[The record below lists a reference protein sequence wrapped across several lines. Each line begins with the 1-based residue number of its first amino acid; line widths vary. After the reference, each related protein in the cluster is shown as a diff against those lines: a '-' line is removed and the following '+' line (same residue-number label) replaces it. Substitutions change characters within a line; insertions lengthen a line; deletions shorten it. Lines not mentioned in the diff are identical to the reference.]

1 MYCFC
6 LLVFSSQ
13 LRHQLPHL
21 QQSTPVHLSQQRLR
35 HLLRYQH
42 QSSFLHHEKSLMKN
56 TFGFVKNII
65 KRLLFSRFR
74 AKDLTK
80 IYNYHKVPGL
90 FETSGQP
97 GKQQLK
103 LLAKTGYELVINLA
117 PSSRLEGAVINE
129 AQILEAEKVE
139 YIHIPVDFN
148 NPSNEDFEKFVSN
161 IERHKGKKIW
171 VHCAANM
178 RVSAFIYKYRRDV
191 LQLPH
196 QEIIG
201 DMEAIWTPN
210 KTWSTF
216 LSSGK
221 QI

>member
-1 MYCFC
+1 
-6 LLVFSSQ
+6 
-13 LRHQLPHL
+13 
-21 QQSTPVHLSQQRLR
+21 
-35 HLLRYQH
+35 
-42 QSSFLHHEKSLMKN
+42 MKN
-56 TFGFVKNII
+56 IFGFVTNIL
-65 KRLLFSRFR
+65 KRTLFGSFR

-80 IYNYHKVPGL
+80 IYNYHNVPGL

-97 GKQQLK
+97 GKQELK
-103 LLAKTGYELVINLA
+103 LLAKTGYEVVINLA

-129 AQILEAEKVE
+129 EEILDSETLE
-139 YIHIPVDFN
+139 YVHIPVDFN

-161 IERHKGKKIW
+161 IERPQGKKIW

-210 KTWSTF
+210 NAWRDF
-216 LSSGK
+216 LEERGPA
-221 QI
+221 

>member
-1 MYCFC
+1 MI
-6 LLVFSSQ
+6 
-13 LRHQLPHL
+13 
-21 QQSTPVHLSQQRLR
+21 
-35 HLLRYQH
+35 
-42 QSSFLHHEKSLMKN
+42 KN
-56 TFGFVKNII
+56 IFGFVVNII
-65 KRLLFSRFR
+65 KRLLLSRFR

-117 PSSRLEGAVINE
+117 PCSRLEGAVINE
-129 AQILEAEKVE
+129 AQILDAEKVE

-161 IERHKGKKIW
+161 IERHQRKKIW

-178 RVSAFIYKYRRDV
+178 RVSAFVYKYRRDI
-191 LQLPH
+191 LKLPH
-196 QEIIG
+196 HKIIG
-201 DMEAIWTPN
+201 DMKTIWTPN
-210 KTWSTF
+210 KTWSAF

-221 QI
+221 EV